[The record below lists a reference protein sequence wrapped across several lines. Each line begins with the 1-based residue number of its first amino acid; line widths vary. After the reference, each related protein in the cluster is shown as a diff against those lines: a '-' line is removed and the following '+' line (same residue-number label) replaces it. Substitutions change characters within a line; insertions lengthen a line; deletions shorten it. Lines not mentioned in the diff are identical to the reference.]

1 MMSASWNGFRPVD
14 TIRFIKL
21 VQMFQKKLIIKIISC
36 LVFYCMPKL
45 LVPAHANNLCIFLSR
60 RQYKFTEDMK
70 CIDDELKT
78 FLNILMKVT
87 WLYRLL
93 LECSIKEC
101 VVNMSKQ
108 INTSFINKQIIKILL
123 MKSFWKNRTN
133 SSFINKYGFISD
145 C

>member
-87 WLYRLL
+87 
-93 LECSIKEC
+93 
-101 VVNMSKQ
+101 
-108 INTSFINKQIIKILL
+108 
-123 MKSFWKNRTN
+123 
-133 SSFINKYGFISD
+133 
-145 C
+145 